1 MKPNPRRV
9 AQRYAAA
16 TTPKDVHALADEL
29 DISWDN
35 DPGFMSWTKKV
46 TGKEHL
52 DDMSEKELR
61 GVMSAMKS
69 DPPKKTAKKNYS
81 LPDFQLAAKALDK
94 AVTDAYLEA
103 HSLKAM
109 WDSFEEIPPKQY
121 KIYKQILSVA
131 SILQKARDQ
140 SYQSYMDLKQYR

>member
-1 MKPNPRRV
+1 MNKQASPRRV

-46 TGKEHL
+46 VGKEHL

-61 GVMSAMKS
+61 DVMSVMKS
-69 DPPKKTAKKNYS
+69 DPPKKTAIDLGVVDLKH
-81 LPDFQLAAKALDK
+81 
-94 AVTDAYLEA
+94 AVKVLTKDRHLDAYPRGGGGYEITNMDRLRDVDFDMTPTVSMKRSIEK
-103 HSLKAM
+103 SLR
-109 WDSFEEIPPKQY
+109 Q
-121 KIYKQILSVA
+121 A
-131 SILQKARDQ
+131 SKKLCTQ
-140 SYQSYMDLKQYR
+140 